1 MRVRFIEGTRPSAN
15 PGLRGRVERRLRL
28 VVGRRAPSIVSVEVS
43 LESLVAADA
52 SSPSARHRC
61 RIHARLVSGG
71 SVEVEEFGTDV
82 EHAIDVAA
90 WRLDRRLERMGR
102 WEPSSGPAF

>member
-1 MRVRFIEGTRPSAN
+1 MRVRFVDGVHSSST

-28 VVGRRAPSIVSVEVS
+28 VVGRRAPSITSMEVS
-43 LESLVAADA
+43 LASWVAADA
-52 SSPSARHRC
+52 LSPAARHRC

-71 SVEVEEFGTDV
+71 SLVVEEFGTDV
-82 EHAIDVAA
+82 DHAIDVAA

-102 WEPSSGPAF
+102 RDSSSGPAV

>member
-1 MRVRFIEGTRPSAN
+1 MRVRFIDGADASA

-28 VVGRRAPSIVSVEVS
+28 VVGRRAPSIVSMEVS
-43 LESLVAADA
+43 LAALA
-52 SSPSARHRC
+52 GEEALSPAGRHRC

-71 SVEVEEFGTDV
+71 SVVVEEFGTDV
-82 EHAIDVAA
+82 DHAIDVAA

-102 WEPSSGPAF
+102 WEAAGPLG